1 MSPYLILLVDY
12 FIGAIPFGYLIVKL
26 KTGQDVRSSG
36 SGNIGATNVLRTT
49 GRGAGL
55 ITLALDIFK
64 GFAAVWL
71 MAHFTVGDPLWTS
84 LAALAVMAG
93 HSFPVFLRFKGGK
106 AVASFI
112 GAFLYLTPAPLLA
125 VVALFVIVVAVT
137 RYISL
142 GSIVAAGTFPL
153 GVWLIL
159 HPPAPVWIAALI
171 AGAFIVYRHRANI
184 QRIRSGN
191 ENVFSFRRKKARS

>member
-1 MSPYLILLVDY
+1 MTPLLILLVDY
-12 FIGAIPFGYLIVKL
+12 FIGAIPFGYVIVKMR
-26 KTGQDVRSSG
+26 TGQDVRGFG

-49 GRGAGL
+49 GRAAGI
-55 ITLALDIFK
+55 ITLLLDIVK
-64 GFAAVWL
+64 GFVAVWL
-71 MAHFTVGDPLWTS
+71 MSWATKGDPLWCS
-84 LAALAVMAG
+84 AAALAVMAG
-93 HSFPVFLRFKGGK
+93 HAFPVFLKFKGGK

-112 GAFLYLTPAPLLA
+112 GAFLYLTPVPLLS
-125 VVALFVIVVAVT
+125 VVLVFVMVVAVS

-153 GVWLIL
+153 GVWLIE

-184 QRIRSGN
+184 DRIRNGN
-191 ENVFSFRRKKARS
+191 EHVFSFGGKKA